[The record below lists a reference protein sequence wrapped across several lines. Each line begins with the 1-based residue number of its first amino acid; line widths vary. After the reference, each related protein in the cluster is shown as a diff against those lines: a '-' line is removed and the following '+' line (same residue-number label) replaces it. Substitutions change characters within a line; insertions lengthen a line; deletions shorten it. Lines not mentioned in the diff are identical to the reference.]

1 MSIERVRV
9 EKERVD
15 KECEYRRSARRE
27 SREGVEKER
36 ESGEGVGRERVRVEK
51 EVEKE

>member
-1 MSIERVRV
+1 MRV

-27 SREGVEKER
+27 SREGVRSEKER
-36 ESGEGVGRERVRVEK
+36 ES
-51 EVEKE
+51 